1 MVLGQFMYQTNV
13 PKDMLQGLGT
23 KLLYRRMK
31 PRSLGRSGGRKET
44 TTKIDQC
51 LLRNEE
57 AMHKF
62 VESRFLYWCWSSTKD
77 HKKEVEKKCEEMKRR
92 IDRCKKKEAKEELR
106 EHYTKEITFMKK
118 ERKKYKRA
126 FELEWTFGEAAMV
139 HGLKYNACEDTFAA
153 RLVYCVKTKAGNM
166 EQKEEIIAVSKDWI
180 KDADYAEGVIQHVI
194 NMGNTDEFVPVP
206 SGESI
211 LIQTKKYTS

>member
-1 MVLGQFMYQTNV
+1 V
-13 PKDMLQGLGT
+13 
-23 KLLYRRMK
+23 
-31 PRSLGRSGGRKET
+31 
-44 TTKIDQC
+44 

-62 VESRFLYWCWSSTKD
+62 VESRFLYWGWSYTED
-77 HKKEVEKKCEEMKRR
+77 HKKDVEKKREEMKRR

-126 FELEWTFGEAAMV
+126 FELEWTFGKAAMV
-139 HGLKYNACEDTFAA
+139 HSLKYNPRNDTFAA
-153 RLVYCVKTKAGNM
+153 CLVYSVKGKAGNM

-180 KDADYAEGVIQHVI
+180 KDADYAEGVIQHMI

-211 LIQTKKYTS
+211 LSLHL